1 MYAVFFHLRD
11 GIEVLVTNLFTE
23 DYGKI
28 RGYSIIVCELNPWL
42 DNNYYHSKLHSP
54 LARYSQVIDS
64 LLSYE
69 LFRFTDAFNVS
80 NIFSMGDIGW
90 LNSSDYEIVGRKG
103 KNPAI
108 YTNQLIIIF
117 LSDFIT
123 DHNLSR
129 RNILMILGTGQ
140 SKESNK
146 L

>member
-90 LNSSDYEIVGRKG
+90 LNSSDYE
-103 KNPAI
+103 
-108 YTNQLIIIF
+108 
-117 LSDFIT
+117 
-123 DHNLSR
+123 
-129 RNILMILGTGQ
+129 
-140 SKESNK
+140 
-146 L
+146 